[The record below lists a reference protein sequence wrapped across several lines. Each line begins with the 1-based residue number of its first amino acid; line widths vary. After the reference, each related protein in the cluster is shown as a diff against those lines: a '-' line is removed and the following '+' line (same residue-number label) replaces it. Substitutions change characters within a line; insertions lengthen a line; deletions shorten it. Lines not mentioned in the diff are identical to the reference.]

1 MYTQITIA
9 DTISMPIAA
18 AICMRVIPKAGILI
32 VGGFGLGSLVLTML
46 NTYGD
51 KQFSHLLLS
60 DIAIIDSDIYSI
72 ISGNKRWI
80 MMTQTLSGV
89 RI

>member
-1 MYTQITIA
+1 
-9 DTISMPIAA
+9 AA
-18 AICMRVIPKAGILI
+18 AICLSVIPKAGILI
-32 VGGFGLGSLVLTML
+32 VGGFGLGSLLLTML
-46 NTYGD
+46 NTYED
-51 KQFSHLLLS
+51 KQFSHLSMS

-72 ISGNKRWI
+72 ISENKRWI